1 VAKTPKLCRTF
12 SSRFIV
18 SILGCP
24 HTLSNAA
31 APQGDP
37 RVAQFYEKE
46 LVDKELWPL
55 GDDLR
60 ARFEMTKTLLLKVQN
75 HADLL
80 GGPESQLL
88 KQKLALRGPYVTP
101 LNVLQVAPK
110 NAKNPG
116 EELGPRGVG

>member
-1 VAKTPKLCRTF
+1 MAHTVAWSIAGSLLFLGMTLCCTF
-12 SSRFIV
+12 
-18 SILGCP
+18 
-24 HTLSNAA
+24 
-31 APQGDP
+31 QGDP

-46 LVDKELWPL
+46 LVDKDLWPL

-60 ARFEMTKTLLLKVQN
+60 NRFENTKNLLLKVQN

-101 LNVLQVAPK
+101 LNVLQVQFRQR
-110 NAKNPG
+110 
-116 EELGPRGVG
+116 LGYKPQMGVHEVKRFCR